1 MHVSCLGRCKSGE
14 EGCVHIWGPYPP
26 AEYVC
31 EDAGIVVDVD
41 EERLTL
47 EGGRE
52 GGWERRG
59 REGGRGEGGR
69 VGEERRG
76 REEREERE
84 GGEGGR
90 RGRRG
95 REEREEREGGRRGR
109 EEREGGEGGR
119 RGREE
124 REGGE
129 EGMVRPGSLG
139 RLLTF
144 RMGQSKASLT
154 TSARDPT

>member
-1 MHVSCLGRCKSGE
+1 MSGEEVVCMSHVWGGACLGRRVVHVSGGAYLGRRVVHVWGGGLCISGE
-14 EGCVHIWGPYPP
+14 EGCVHIYPP

-47 EGGRE
+47 EGGK
-52 GGWERRG
+52 
-59 REGGRGEGGR
+59 EGGRGEGGR

-76 REEREERE
+76 RVGEE
-84 GGEGGR
+84 
-90 RGRRG
+90 RRG

-119 RGREE
+119 RGREW
-124 REGGE
+124 
-129 EGMVRPGSLG
+129 
-139 RLLTF
+139 
-144 RMGQSKASLT
+144 
-154 TSARDPT
+154 

>member
-1 MHVSCLGRCKSGE
+1 MHVSCLGRCMSGE

-69 VGEERRG
+69 VGEER
-76 REEREERE
+76 ERE
-84 GGEGGR
+84 GEGEGG
-90 RGRRG
+90 
-95 REEREEREGGRRGR
+95 
-109 EEREGGEGGR
+109 EGGEGGR

-124 REGGE
+124 REGGGGREGGRRGGRRGRE
-129 EGMVRPGSLG
+129 ERRGRRGEGGEGGNGEARFPWEATNIPDGAVQSL
-139 RLLTF
+139 
-144 RMGQSKASLT
+144 SDHIS
-154 TSARDPT
+154 